1 MRLLPAQQEQFH
13 RDGYLF
19 FPGLFTPAEVRTL
32 TRALPGPQRGPGGG
46 APVATSCSAGP
57 SAESAPP
64 ASSPF
69 ARLAHHPRLV
79 EPVEDLLGG
88 PPCIHRFKV
97 RSAQAAFDGE
107 DWPCAQD
114 RGTWRGGSTG
124 QASGDRVVNVA
135 IFLEDSNEPSGPLMF
150 IPGSHRR
157 SGLDAYQELART
169 SYPAWTLDYP
179 LIGRA
184 VARAGGRRDSVVAP
198 KGPAG
203 SMILFHARLVPA
215 AGGRPSPFGRA
226 GVQFGMSPADADAGG
241 AGLAAGDRRP
251 IECLPDD
258 CLLKD
263 YPAELPWQGPGA
275 GAARGRPAA
284 SMQGSAA

>member
-1 MRLLPAQQEQFH
+1 MRLVPAQQEQFH

-19 FPGLFTPAEVRTL
+19 FPGLFTPAEVRAL
-32 TRALPGPQRGPGGG
+32 TQALPGPQRGPAGGTP
-46 APVATSCSAGP
+46 AATSCRAGP
-57 SAESAPP
+57 SAAATPP

-97 RSAQAAFDGE
+97 RGAQAAFDGE
-107 DWPCAQD
+107 EWPCPQD
-114 RGTWRGGSTG
+114 FGGPRGGGAG
-124 QASGDRVVNVA
+124 QAPGDRVVNVA
-135 IFLEDSNEPSGPLMF
+135 IFLDDCSELGGPLMF

-157 SGLDAYQELART
+157 SGLDAYRELART

-184 VARAGGRRDSVVAP
+184 VARAGVRRDSVVAP

-203 SMILFHARLVPA
+203 SMIVFHARLVPA
-215 AGGRPSPFGRA
+215 AGGRQSPFGRA
-226 GVQFGMSPADADAGG
+226 GVQFGMSPAEADAGG
-241 AGLAAGDRRP
+241 AGPAAGDRRP

-263 YPAELPWQGPGA
+263 YPAELPWQDHGS
-275 GAARGRPAA
+275 GAARGLPAA
-284 SMQGSAA
+284 PMQGSAA

>member
-19 FPGLFTPAEVRTL
+19 FPGLFTPAEVRAL
-32 TRALPGPQRGPGGG
+32 TRALPGPQRGPGG
-46 APVATSCSAGP
+46 APAARSCSAGP
-57 SAESAPP
+57 SAVFPPP

-97 RSAQAAFDGE
+97 RGAQAAFDGE
-107 DWPCAQD
+107 EWPCPQD
-114 RGTWRGGSTG
+114 CGARRGGSAG
-124 QASGDRVVNVA
+124 QVPGDRVVNVA
-135 IFLEDSNEPSGPLMF
+135 IFLDDSNEHDGPLMF
-150 IPGSHRR
+150 IRGSHRR
-157 SGLDAYQELART
+157 NGLDAYRELART

-203 SMILFHARLVPA
+203 SMIVFHARLVPA
-215 AGGRPSPFGRA
+215 AGGRQSPFGRA
-226 GVQFGMSPADADAGG
+226 GVQFGMSPADADAGV
-241 AGLAAGDRRP
+241 AGRAGGDRRP

-263 YPAELPWQGPGA
+263 YPAELPWQDP

-284 SMQGSAA
+284 PTQHAAA